1 MRNLCSFCEAEIPA
15 RKKYCD
21 RDCYFKDKRGPVR
34 DDYFSCPNETN
45 SYWAGFIAADGCIYD
60 RGAGQKQLS
69 IILKSD
75 DKSHL
80 AKIAKEIAPES
91 NIQTYRR
98 AATDKKAETEESRWR
113 VASNQI
119 ALDLSERYN
128 IEPRK
133 STTLKPPVGLS
144 KECNLAY
151 IAGYIDGDGSYF
163 LKGGRP
169 RISIVG
175 TREILDYI
183 ASETE
188 IDPYYECYNTYHRAV
203 YTARKAQDL
212 RNLYIDM
219 NLPFLDRKYKI
230 WEKKGCV
237 FI

>member
-1 MRNLCSFCEAEIPA
+1 MRQCAYCGKDISPK
-15 RKKYCD
+15 RKYCD
-21 RDCYFKDKRGPVR
+21 RPCYFKHKRGPVK
-34 DDYFSCPNETN
+34 DDYFSSPNMTN

-60 RGAGQKQLS
+60 PEEGQKQLS

-98 AATDKKAETEESRWR
+98 AARDKRAETEESRWR
-113 VASNQI
+113 VSSDQI
-119 ALDLSERYN
+119 ALDLSEHYN
-128 IEPRK
+128 VGSRK
-133 STTLKPPVGLS
+133 SMTLKPPAGLS
-144 KECNLAY
+144 KECSLAY

-163 LKGGRP
+163 LNKGKP

-183 ASETE
+183 VSETE
-188 IDPYYECYNTYHRAV
+188 IHPYYECYGTYHRAV
-203 YTARKAQDL
+203 YTAKKAQDL

-219 NLPFLDRKYKI
+219 DLPFLDRKYKI
-230 WEKKGCV
+230 WEKKGYV
-237 FI
+237 AI